1 MKVNDHLRN
10 VCAQQRAEIEQLRQ
24 ERDTL
29 GKAVEGMSRSVDS
42 ILAVLAQD
50 FGEKREDGYTL
61 HLSMADIKQALD
73 NWDVHAEEKN
83 GTIYVAVLE
92 KDKERG

>member
-10 VCAQQRAEIEQLRQ
+10 VCTQQRAEIEQLRQ

-29 GKAVEGMSRSVDS
+29 GKAVESMSRSVDS

-50 FGEKREDGYTL
+50 FGEKREDGYVL
-61 HLSMADIKQALD
+61 HLSMVDIKQALD
-73 NWDVHAEEKN
+73 AWDVHAEEKN
-83 GTIYVAVLE
+83 DTIYVTVLE